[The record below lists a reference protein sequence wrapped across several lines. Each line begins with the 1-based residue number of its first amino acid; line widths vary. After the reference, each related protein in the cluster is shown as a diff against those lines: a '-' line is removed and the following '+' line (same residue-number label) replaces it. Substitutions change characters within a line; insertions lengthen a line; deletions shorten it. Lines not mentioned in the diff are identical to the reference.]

1 MTTLKVYSIR
11 TKRDKMDIEIF
22 KNHDIVLCNA
32 NKYNKLSQFCSK
44 YKWSRVI
51 IDEADT
57 INLPNSTAIS
67 CHFLWFITTTFER
80 LEEILIQLESSDLD
94 IDKMVKLY
102 GEGMQL
108 SKSCKDVIEQA
119 EHIGSNEG

>member
-32 NKYNKLSQFCSK
+32 NKYNELSQFCSQ
-44 YKWSRVI
+44 YKWSRII

-67 CHFLWFITTTFER
+67 CHFLWFMLLYYICV
-80 LEEILIQLESSDLD
+80 LD
-94 IDKMVKLY
+94 FYVLDFAK
-102 GEGMQL
+102 
-108 SKSCKDVIEQA
+108 VI
-119 EHIGSNEG
+119 